1 MSPQCRS
8 VAVPIH
14 VGSAFALRVTVGQRG
29 LRTIASWWKA
39 LFGVK
44 VALVAVCRLDMLR
57 IKAGS
62 QRRACQEE
70 PAPT

>member
-1 MSPQCRS
+1 MLGVRRLASDCGTAWPANDCKLVKR
-8 VAVPIH
+8 PI
-14 VGSAFALRVTVGQRG
+14 
-29 LRTIASWWKA
+29 W
-39 LFGVK
+39 VK